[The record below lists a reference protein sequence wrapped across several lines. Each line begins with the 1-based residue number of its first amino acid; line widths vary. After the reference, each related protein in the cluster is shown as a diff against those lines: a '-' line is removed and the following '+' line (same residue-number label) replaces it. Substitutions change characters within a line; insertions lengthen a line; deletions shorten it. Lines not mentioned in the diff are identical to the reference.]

1 MAKKFFVLTVVLF
14 LLAGISAIAF
24 AADTAVASTTA
35 ADESGPSVRVGGW
48 LKMWIFDRPA
58 GIGKDVGAGK
68 QIDITK
74 SYGVSFNEFDLIL
87 NVKCNDLVSFL
98 LEPNWSSSTGATPK
112 LGQVS
117 LPSANPT
124 VPNGI
129 TQTSIAASNWGHGVA
144 EMILNLPQD
153 ITLEVGALRP
163 HFSMDYGEELFF
175 DEEMT
180 TGKATHDLM
189 VLEDYGF
196 GVAKSFTFGDL
207 SLPVNLYILGGADGD
222 FKFENNNQ
230 PGVMLHVEPH
240 YGPVE
245 LYGSFFASRWDD
257 KERYAKTKGLFGI
270 NVSWEGLTLRSEFA
284 RDRIENKVNA
294 AAGIDKTDEGYYVK
308 LFYRVLPW
316 LQFMI
321 HHDSALE
328 GASTG
333 PANRGK
339 TTRYLTNTIAAEINL
354 SDSTILQVNCE
365 VGDWRTN
372 NNDKSVVYTRPNIA
386 VRSSF

>member
-1 MAKKFFVLTVVLF
+1 MAKKFFVLTVVLV
-14 LLAGISAIAF
+14 LMAGISAIVV

-58 GIGKDVGAGK
+58 GIGRDVGAPVK
-68 QIDITK
+68 QADITK
-74 SYGVSFNEFDLIL
+74 SYGVSFSEFDLIL

-98 LEPNWSSSTGATPK
+98 LEPNWSASTGATPK

-117 LPSANPT
+117 LPTAKPAI
-124 VPNGI
+124 PNGI
-129 TQTSIAASNWGHGVA
+129 TQTAIAASNWGHGVA
-144 EMILNLPQD
+144 EMILNLPHD

-180 TGKATHDLM
+180 TGKATHDIM

-207 SLPVNLYILGGADGD
+207 SLPVNLYVLSGADGD
-222 FKFENNNQ
+222 FVFENNNQ

-245 LYGSFFASRWDD
+245 LYLSAFASRWDD
-257 KERYAKTKGLFGI
+257 KELYAKQKLLAGI
-270 NVSWEGLTLRSEFA
+270 NVSLGGLTLRSEIA
-284 RDRIENKVNA
+284 TDKIENVKVK
-294 AAGIDKTDEGYYVK
+294 GVDKTDTGYYVK

-321 HHDSALE
+321 HHDHAVE
-328 GASTG
+328 YAGASV
-333 PANRGK
+333 A
-339 TTRYLTNTIAAEINL
+339 TRSLSVNYLTNTIGSEISL
-354 SDSTILQVNCE
+354 SDSTILQVNCDI
-365 VGDWRTN
+365 GDWRQS
-372 NNDKSVVYTRPNIA
+372 DGAKSIVFTRPNIA